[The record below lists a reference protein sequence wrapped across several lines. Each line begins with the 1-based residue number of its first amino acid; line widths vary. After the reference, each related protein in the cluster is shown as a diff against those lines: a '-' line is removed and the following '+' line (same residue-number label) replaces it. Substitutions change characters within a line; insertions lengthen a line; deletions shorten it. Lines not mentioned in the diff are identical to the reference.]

1 VLCDPNVMRGVINVK
16 TWLVLLHVEP
26 RKDELV
32 IVFAVEHTCS

>member
-1 VLCDPNVMRGVINVK
+1 VLCQRNVMGGVINVMM
-16 TWLVLLHVEP
+16 WLGFLNVDP